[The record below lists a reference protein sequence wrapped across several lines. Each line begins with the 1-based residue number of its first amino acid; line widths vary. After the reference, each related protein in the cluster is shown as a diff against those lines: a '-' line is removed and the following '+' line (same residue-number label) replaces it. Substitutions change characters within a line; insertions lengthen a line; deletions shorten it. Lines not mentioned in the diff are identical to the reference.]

1 MGWFWTAKSADGA
14 ASSSSS
20 QSDAVASTPPPPTTT
35 LQDAPQSNPPVNDG
49 KPENDP
55 ELRKFMAMFESGEI
69 GLEDPRKA
77 ATNTTS
83 KPSEPSKLAAWK
95 AAWTSSSAGDAS
107 STTAEGEGPFEP
119 RERSLGEAV
128 LPVSMSCRQAFD
140 MAWACQ
146 SPAGQWRAVYRHG
159 GVRPCS
165 DLWDDF
171 WFCMRVKGYAEGPMK
186 EEAVRSYYRKKEI
199 DRYYLPGKPS
209 SEDVWRSRTVDE
221 VIPPGAVFQND
232 FKVVV
237 GGEGQ
242 QKQNEAHVDDNGR
255 EDASKIMADAE
266 RRQRIR
272 EKMGYT
278 K

>member
-1 MGWFWTAKSADGA
+1 
-14 ASSSSS
+14 
-20 QSDAVASTPPPPTTT
+20 
-35 LQDAPQSNPPVNDG
+35 
-49 KPENDP
+49 
-55 ELRKFMAMFESGEI
+55 MAMFQSGEI
-69 GLEDPRKA
+69 GLEDPRKSANSSTSPSA
-77 ATNTTS
+77 AA
-83 KPSEPSKLAAWK
+83 PSKLASWK
-95 AAWTSSSAGDAS
+95 AAWSSSSPGEAS
-107 STTAEGEGPFEP
+107 SSTAEGEKPFEP

-140 MAWACQ
+140 LAWACQ

-186 EEAVRSYYRKKEI
+186 EEAVRSFYRKKEI
-199 DRYYLPGKPS
+199 DRYYLPGQLS
-209 SEDVWRSRTVDE
+209 SEDVWRSRTVDD
-221 VIPPGAVFQND
+221 VLPPGAVFQND

-237 GGEGQ
+237 GSEGEKQ
-242 QKQNEAHVDDNGR
+242 QKEAPKDDNGR
-255 EDASKIMADAE
+255 EDASKILADAE

-272 EKMGYT
+272 EQMGYS